1 MFGGLPI
8 YFLMSWGWVCKILS
22 FGNFLILNVKVFI
35 NQLVSE
41 LWESRQMSEFVVNLK
56 LWRTSGLE
64 FVLFREALVPKQQNK
79 RTFRRI

>member
-1 MFGGLPI
+1 MFGELPI

-41 LWESRQMSEFVVNLK
+41 LWESRQM
-56 LWRTSGLE
+56 
-64 FVLFREALVPKQQNK
+64 
-79 RTFRRI
+79 